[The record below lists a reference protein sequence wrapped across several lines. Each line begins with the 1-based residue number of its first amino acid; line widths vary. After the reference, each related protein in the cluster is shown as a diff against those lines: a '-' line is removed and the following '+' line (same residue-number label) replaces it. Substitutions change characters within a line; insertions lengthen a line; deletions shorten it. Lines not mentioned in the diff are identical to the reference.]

1 MLVIAVTE
9 ILKAYGRGSGHV
21 FNLRHGIDLATPV
34 ENICA
39 MIEAVQNF
47 NIKNEEA
54 SNSYY
59 R

>member
-1 MLVIAVTE
+1 MTE
-9 ILKAYGRGSGHV
+9 ILKTYGKGSGHV
-21 FNLRHGIDLATPV
+21 FNLGHGIDPTIPV
-34 ENICA
+34 ENVSA

-54 SNSYY
+54 TSSYY